1 MKMFGKRLV
10 AGCSALTLLATCIG
24 TVNIT
29 AAAEDTAPVPVVSG
43 VWQEGTRAE
52 EEEGKLTYPRKADI
66 SVSYEN
72 GGAYAGKKSIT
83 AVYDKDN
90 RLIGSGNGV
99 IGADGSSDYV
109 LDVSTDGAEKVKTY
123 IWNED
128 SLKPEV
134 AAYETAY
141 NTLANSFSYKVAD
154 FPKDNGYR
162 VRTSFE
168 SGNFG
173 IFTKYKSNLANIEI
187 ADDSSVANSGNK
199 CAKLSGGKWQDDA
212 LILNV
217 RTAECGT
224 KGKMKINANIRKAK
238 TSKSDEYMFIRVVTR
253 KKDGSTQIAQ
263 KKVRG
268 VKDDKW
274 YNLSLEFDM
283 ASTPTA
289 DNVYVLKFG
298 VITANQAAV
307 DCYIDDIS
315 VVCENAATNVFY
327 DDMNSKGLKWD
338 FEDDTTETAVTT
350 NRKIH
355 LMADTNKWTRV
366 IKNQEITVED
376 TSSAQ
381 FSNPN
386 GGNTASKTEEADA
399 VKTPA
404 PGSTKMLV
412 AKNTAKYSGEYITA
426 RVKVSS
432 LDLIPGKEYEMSF
445 WAFGNS
451 ERRAMY
457 VGLVAHDDAA
467 ENPASFSGGAAYKYR
482 YTEDKADTW
491 RQWYRAPGIIQYDDY
506 PLVEGKD
513 DYLVNYVATMPKSW
527 HKYTYRFTPK
537 AENFSDSGFADL
549 CFVMAYNRVGVGRWY
564 PDCFHLNEKLYL
576 DEIEINEVHGV
587 KPIEELDRS
596 VWTKRASFEKDT
608 VDMFIADA
616 KDCITL
622 TDKIETN
629 TGEYSAKVDGRKYDW
644 KTLRVSLAGIDKSSK
659 IKISCN
665 IRSLENAYK
674 AGKAPSFCFD
684 ARIPKGIKETNDNG
698 EEVIKDAW
706 PQLANTYVG
715 YNWTKMEGEID
726 LSQYADTTDMT
737 EAYVQIKSNPSTVG
751 YYVDDFTIV
760 SDKAG
765 DGTFYDDM
773 ETVEP
778 TKPEGVSD
786 TASTV
791 TYRDNDIQND
801 IAALY
806 SKYANKFHVGTAV
819 ENGAQKRWPLFAKLL
834 KKHFNAAV
842 SDGYFKMPEII
853 KDPTNM
859 DEYTFTGADE
869 LMKFCYDN
877 GISDITG
884 HALIYDTAAVSTK
897 YFYDKDGNNLLNRET
912 ATEFI
917 NGYIQKVMNH
927 FNGKGALEEYTVD
940 GYDGTQGHIAVWDVV
955 NEAVGDT
962 AENCKCKRNAIAKA
976 FDPSGTNDNAA
987 YDYVTVAFQAAQN
1000 CNSTKNPAELRY
1012 NDYCSYSPD
1021 KARAVASLVNSHIK
1035 DPLTGEYM
1043 LDKIGVQSHYAYND
1057 NINIL
1062 KESLGILYSVDD
1074 SIKIDITELDIKA
1087 YSYDE
1092 IGKMVPIL
1100 EDGVTKEREYKQAKL
1115 LKDLFTE
1122 YERLADNG
1130 RLGRVVFWTFADGF
1144 AYPNREGGFTHK
1156 DYAGLFDRRYQAKPQ
1171 YYILTMTDAEFNAK
1185 YPDFKDYIAQ

>member
-1 MKMFGKRLV
+1 MKMFGKRLI

-24 TVNIT
+24 AVNIT
-29 AAAEDTAPVPVVSG
+29 AAAEDAAPVPAVSG
-43 VWQEGTRAE
+43 VWQQGTRAE
-52 EEEGKLTYPRKADI
+52 EEAGTLTYPRKADI

-72 GGAYAGKKSIT
+72 GSAYAGKKSIT

-109 LDVSTDGAEKVKTY
+109 LDVSADGAEKVKTY
-123 IWNED
+123 IWNEG

-141 NTLANSFSYKVAD
+141 NTLASSFSYKVAD
-154 FPKDNGYR
+154 FPKDSGYR

-168 SGNFG
+168 SGSFG
-173 IFTKYKSNLANIEI
+173 IFTKYKSNQANIEI

-263 KKVRG
+263 KKVLG

-274 YNLSLEFDM
+274 HNLSLEFDM

-315 VVCENAATNVFY
+315 VVCDDATANVFY
-327 DDMNSKGLKWD
+327 DDMNNKGLKWD

-350 NRKIH
+350 NRKIN
-355 LMADTNKWTRV
+355 LMADTNKWARV
-366 IKNQEITVED
+366 IDEQKITVED
-376 TSSAQ
+376 TSNAQ
-381 FSNPN
+381 FSNPD
-386 GGNTASKTEEADA
+386 GGTNAQKEETDA
-399 VKTPA
+399 IKTPA

-412 AKNTAKYSGEYITA
+412 ASNANQWSREYITA

-432 LDLIPGKEYEMSF
+432 LDMIPGKEYEMSF

-467 ENPASFSGGAAYKYR
+467 NNPASFSGGAAYKYR
-482 YTEDKADTW
+482 YTGDKADTW

-537 AENFSDSGFADL
+537 AENFNDSGFADL
-549 CFVMAYNRVGVGRWY
+549 CFVMAYNRVGADKWY
-564 PDCFHLNEKLYL
+564 ADCFHKNEKLYL
-576 DEIEINEVHGV
+576 DEIEINAVDKSV
-587 KPIEELDRS
+587 KELDRS

-608 VDMFIADA
+608 LDMFTANA
-616 KDCITL
+616 NDCITL
-622 TDKIETN
+622 TKTVPSN
-629 TGEYSAKVDGRKYDW
+629 TGEYSAKVDGRTQEW
-644 KTLRVSLAGIDKSSK
+644 KTLRVSLAGVDKNSK
-659 IKISCN
+659 LKISGYIRN
-665 IRSLENAYK
+665 IEKFYETNK
-674 AGKAPSFCFD
+674 TPSFSFQLY
-684 ARIPKGIKETNDNG
+684 IPKGKTDGGN
-698 EEVIKDAW
+698 AW
-706 PQLANTYVG
+706 PELASTKPIG
-715 YNWTKMEGEID
+715 YNWTKMEAEID
-726 LSQYADTTDMT
+726 LSQYADTTDMSQ
-737 EAYVQIKSNPSTVG
+737 AYVQIKSNPSTIG

-806 SKYANKFHVGTAV
+806 SKYADKFHVGTAV
-819 ENGAQKRWPLFAKLL
+819 ENGAQKKWPLFAKLL

-869 LMKFCYDN
+869 LMKFCNDN

-884 HALIYDTAAVSTK
+884 HALIYDTAVVSKK
-897 YFYDKDGNNLLNRET
+897 YFYDENGNNLLNRET

-927 FNGKGALEEYTVD
+927 FNGNGDPEEYTVD

-976 FDPSGTNDNAA
+976 FDPSGTDDSEA
-987 YDYVTVAFQAAQN
+987 YDYVTVAFQVAKMY
-1000 CNSTKNPAELRY
+1000 NSAENPAELRY

-1021 KARAVASLVNSHIK
+1021 KARAVANLVNSHIK
-1035 DPLTGEYM
+1035 DPQTGKYM

-1062 KESLGILYSVDD
+1062 KESLGILSSVDD

-1185 YPDFKDYIAQ
+1185 YPDFNDYIAQ

>member
-24 TVNIT
+24 TVSVT
-29 AAAEDTAPVPVVSG
+29 AAAEDAAPVPAVSG
-43 VWQEGTRAE
+43 VWQQGTRAE
-52 EEEGKLTYPRKADI
+52 EEAGTLTYPRKADI

-72 GGAYAGKKSIT
+72 GSAYAGKKSIT

-109 LDVSTDGAEKVKTY
+109 LDVSADGAEKVKTY
-123 IWNED
+123 IWNEG

-141 NTLANSFSYKVAD
+141 NTLASSFSYKVAD

-168 SGNFG
+168 SGTFSL
-173 IFTKYKSNLANIEI
+173 FTKYSSNKASFEI
-187 ADDSSVANSGNK
+187 VDDSSMANTGDK
-199 CAKLSGGKWQDDA
+199 CAKLSGGVGQED
-212 LILNV
+212 ILLLPV
-217 RTAECGT
+217 KKAECGQT
-224 KGKMKINANIRKAK
+224 GKMKINATIRKAN
-238 TSKSDEYMFIRVVTR
+238 TSSTDEFMFIRVIA
-253 KKDGSTQIAQ
+253 KKGGKNDIAQ
-263 KKVRG
+263 RKVLS

-274 YNLSLEFDM
+274 HNLSLEFDL
-283 ASTPTA
+283 AITPTE
-289 DNVYVLKFG
+289 DSSYFLKFG
-298 VITANQAAV
+298 VITAKQAAV

-327 DDMNSKGLKWD
+327 DDMNSKGLKWN

-350 NRKIH
+350 NRKINS
-355 LMADTNKWTRV
+355 MSDTNKWTNV
-366 IKNQEITVED
+366 IGSHEITVKGTDEA
-376 TSSAQ
+376 T
-381 FSNPN
+381 FSNPD
-386 GGNTASKTEEADA
+386 GKASGDNPAAEDADA

-404 PGSTKMLV
+404 PGSTKMLAV
-412 AKNTAKYSGEYITA
+412 KNSAGDWGGGSQLTIRT
-426 RVKVSS
+426 KVSS
-432 LDLIPGKEYEMSF
+432 MDLVPGKEYEMSF
-445 WAFGNS
+445 WAFDNTLKRS
-451 ERRAMY
+451 LY
-457 VGLVAHDDAA
+457 VGLVKHDDNNDNSR
-467 ENPASFSGGAAYKYR
+467 EISGSDAWNKKYGAGW
-482 YTEDKADTW
+482 TT
-491 RQWYRAPGIIQYDDY
+491 APGIIQYDNR
-506 PLVEGKD
+506 PLVDGQD
-513 DYLVNYVATMPKSW
+513 TDYMVNYVASMPKSW
-527 HKYTYRFTPK
+527 HKYTYRVTPK
-537 AENFSDSGFADL
+537 AENFNSNGYCDL
-549 CFVMAYNRVGVGRWY
+549 CFVVTEDRANQIQNKWFYNNLRK
-564 PDCFHLNEKLYL
+564 NEMFYL
-576 DEIEINEVHGV
+576 DDIEIKAVDKSV
-587 KPIEELDRS
+587 KELDRS

-608 VDMFIADA
+608 LDMFTANA
-616 KDCITL
+616 NDCITL
-622 TDKIETN
+622 TKTVPSN
-629 TGEYSAKVDGRKYDW
+629 TGEYSAKVDGRTQDW
-644 KTLRVSLAGIDKSSK
+644 KTLRVSLAGVDKDSK
-659 IKISCN
+659 LKISGYIRN
-665 IRSLENAYK
+665 IEKFYETNK
-674 AGKAPSFCFD
+674 TPSFSFQLY
-684 ARIPKGIKETNDNG
+684 IPKGKTDGGN
-698 EEVIKDAW
+698 AW
-706 PQLANTYVG
+706 PELASTKPVG
-715 YNWTKMEGEID
+715 YNWTKMEAELD
-726 LSQYADTTDMT
+726 LSQYADTTDMSQ
-737 EAYVQIKSNPSTVG
+737 AYVQIKTYPNTIG
-751 YYVDDFTIV
+751 YYIDDFTIV

-765 DGTFYDDM
+765 DGTFYDDN

-778 TKPEGVSD
+778 TKPAGVSD

-806 SKYANKFHVGTAV
+806 SKYADKFHVGTAV

-859 DEYTFTGADE
+859 DKYTFTGADE
-869 LMKFCYDN
+869 LMKFCNDN

-927 FNGKGALEEYTVD
+927 FNGNGDPTEYTVE
-940 GYDGTQGHIAVWDVV
+940 GYNGTQGHIAVWDVV

-976 FDPSGTNDNAA
+976 FDPSGTDDSAA

-1062 KESLGILYSVDD
+1062 KESLGILSSVDD

-1122 YERLADNG
+1122 YEKLADNG

-1185 YPDFKDYIAQ
+1185 YPDFKNYIAQ